1 MMSGI
6 FVSYCWQYHTI
17 RCLAYVCSKPSR
29 AQLQILTC
37 QASGYHKCKAHRTNS
52 VRVSSDLLD
61 PAPSGTVVCFLK
73 FDVLYVCCWHIY
85 IGSRRRRVLN
95 FRFQLVGQAAF
106 TNARRNAQTA
116 LECLAILG
124 SGNCRRSA
132 VWLALARG
140 CVRGLLMSEV
150 LFSQL
155 RPYVIIVARSM
166 LDVLVIA
173 IFQCIWYQAFVAMY
187 HVCCQNLGVE
197 RCMSQNSR

>member
-1 MMSGI
+1 MFFLDLTFCMCVAGTYKLAANGVACLTSDFNLSGERLSQMQGATHKQRGNVWR
-6 FVSYCWQYHTI
+6 FV
-17 RCLAYVCSKPSR
+17 
-29 AQLQILTC
+29 
-37 QASGYHKCKAHRTNS
+37 
-52 VRVSSDLLD
+52 
-61 PAPSGTVVCFLK
+61 
-73 FDVLYVCCWHIY
+73 
-85 IGSRRRRVLN
+85 
-95 FRFQLVGQAAF
+95 
-106 TNARRNAQTA
+106 
-116 LECLAILG
+116 G
-124 SGNCRRSA
+124 SGNCRHSA

-173 IFQCIWYQAFVAMY
+173 IFQCTWYQAFVAMY